1 MIQRYEAKI
10 NIMIMMGEDS
20 SNVNLQIEIAST
32 WHFCD
37 ETR

>member
-1 MIQRYEAKI
+1 MIKRYEAKI
-10 NIMIMMGEDS
+10 NIMIMMEEDF
-20 SNVNLQIEIAST
+20 SNVHLRIEIGST